1 MSKEYD
7 SYLRDHLANV
17 RKGIEWFYDHGM
29 IDEEQLDQ
37 KSLISYIEKHDA
49 SKFTDDEYGP
59 YDEYFYGKRGK
70 TAAEISAIDEA
81 FDYAWLNHIHQN
93 PHHWQH
99 WVLFKDDGGT
109 KGLEMPELYVYEM
122 VADWWSFSWKEG
134 KLDEIFDWYEKHKDK
149 MILHPKTRKLVE
161 KILEIIR
168 DELDEQKSF

>member
-29 IDEEQLDQ
+29 IDEEQLTR

-49 SKFTDDEYGP
+49 SKFTVDEYEP
-59 YDEYFYGKRGK
+59 YDDYFYGKSGK
-70 TAAEISAIDEA
+70 TAAEISAIDEE

-99 WVLFKDDGGT
+99 WVLFEDDGRT
-109 KGLEMPELYVYEM
+109 KGLEMPELAVYEM

-161 KILEIIR
+161 KILEIIK
-168 DELDEQKSF
+168 DELDEQKSL